1 MQSSLFHV
9 FFSKFR
15 RRSWD
20 GSPFPIIV
28 ACWPGRRSFQDF
40 TPESFRKILDTFP
53 RAIVVELSGGEPF
66 INPSIF
72 EMIHLAHERR
82 LKVHIPT
89 NGALLAGKIDALLK
103 APVDILNVSFYG
115 TDAASF
121 SQVTGAAGSIFDATV
136 EGVAELAR
144 RRRRGGY
151 PRLLRTS
158 FVCSKDNLHRA
169 IDFIRLSEKLGVDE
183 AKLRNLRFHETTG
196 LPESLCLNA
205 EDQEVRD
212 FLTGLHRQRF
222 SIPVF
227 LPRVPRHDD
236 RRKCDHPFKILAI
249 DGDGFIGPCCIT
261 ADKRCWGNL
270 FEQPDLWNGPAMI
283 RARRDQMDPTSPAPS
298 ICRYCEERIPER
310 LKAGG

>member
-1 MQSSLFHV
+1 MCFFRSSEGHE
-9 FFSKFR
+9 
-15 RRSWD
+15 
-20 GSPFPIIV
+20 
-28 ACWPGRRSFQDF
+28 RSFQDF

-53 RAIVVELSGGEPF
+53 RAIVVNLCGGEPF

-72 EMIHLAHERR
+72 EIIQLAHQRR

-89 NGALLAGKIDALLK
+89 NGTLLAGKIDALLK

-121 SQVTGAAGSIFDATV
+121 SQVTGADGSLFDATV

-158 FVCSKDNLHRA
+158 FVCRRDNLHRV

-183 AKLRNLRFHETTG
+183 AKLKNLRLHQTTG
-196 LPESLCLNA
+196 LPESLCLKA
-205 EDQEVRD
+205 EDQEVQA
-212 FLTGLHRQRF
+212 FLAGLRRQRF

-236 RRKCDHPFKILAI
+236 RRKCDHPFKSIAI
-249 DGDGFIGPCCIT
+249 DGDGFMGPCCAT
-261 ADKRCWGNL
+261 ADKRRWRNL

-283 RARRDQMDPTSPAPS
+283 RARRDQMDPASPAPS
-298 ICRYCEERIPER
+298 ICLYCEERIPER